1 MQIKFKIQQYQTN
14 IMNKNIIDDLLQ
26 YGERVSLECKKAET
40 SLPKSVWETYS
51 AFANTNGGYIILGIE
66 ENRFAESMEERFKI
80 YGVHNAEQQRKD
92 FWNTIN
98 SEKVSSCLLKEED
111 VQVVQYNDTIT
122 LLVIHVPQSIY
133 RNKPVYINGNV
144 YKGTFK
150 RNHEGDYHCDESEVK
165 AMIRDANEDGN
176 DGNLLDFY
184 TMDDIDMSTLKS
196 YRNEFEN
203 RNIGHAYN
211 QLDDKEFLKQFGAYT
226 IDRSNGKEGLT
237 LAGLLMFGKG
247 LPVRERFSNFRMDY
261 VDLTHLQGDMRYSD
275 RLTYDGTWENNL
287 YNFFRKVLAKL
298 TSDLKRPFRLAGMQ
312 RNDDTP
318 AHKAIRE
325 ALTNS
330 IIHADF
336 FLSGSIL
343 RIEKHDSCFCFR
355 NPGTL
360 KLPISQIYEGGSSKA
375 RNPRIQNM
383 LRMIG
388 YGENLGSGF
397 PTILDACKQERWRK
411 PDLDEITELKE
422 VRMKLWMLSMYPK
435 EVEVF
440 LHKGLGNG
448 YDNLSSDALSVLSVA
463 YVEKEVSNQRLQ
475 TLLEKNSLEV
485 SKVLKLLT
493 DLDLLIA
500 DNKGRWTTYKL
511 NSEYNQSGL
520 SNGLSNRLSNRLSKS
535 ESTTISILSLIR
547 ENPYITRKE
556 IASKIGISLNAIQ
569 KHINKLKF
577 NNQIKREGPATNG
590 GHWKI
595 LSE

>member
-1 MQIKFKIQQYQTN
+1 MDKQFV
-14 IMNKNIIDDLLQ
+14 DELLK
-26 YGERVSLECKKAET
+26 YGERVTLECKKSEN
-40 SLPKSVWETYS
+40 SVPKSVWETYS

-66 ENRFAESMEERFKI
+66 ENLKAESIEERFKI
-80 YGVHNAEQQRKD
+80 TGIHQPEQQRKD

-98 SEKVSSCLLKEED
+98 SEKVSCCLLKDED
-111 VQVVQYNDTIT
+111 VQVVKYNDAIT
-122 LLVIHVPQSIY
+122 LLVIHVPQAIY
-133 RNKPVYINGNV
+133 RNKPIYINGNV

-150 RNHEGDYHCDESEVK
+150 RNHEGDYHCEESEVK

-176 DGNLLDFY
+176 DGNLIDYY
-184 TMDDIDMSTLKS
+184 TMDDIDMPTLKN

-226 IDRSNGKEGLT
+226 IDRTNGKEGLT

-261 VDLTHLQGDMRYSD
+261 IDLTHLQGDMRYSD

-287 YNFFRKVLAKL
+287 YNFFRKVLTKL
-298 TSDLKRPFRLAGMQ
+298 SSDLKRPFRLEGMQ
-312 RNDDTP
+312 RIDDTP

-355 NPGTL
+355 NPGSL
-360 KLPISQIYEGGSSKA
+360 KLPIAQIYEGGSSKA

-397 PTILDACKQERWRK
+397 PTILDACKQEQWRK
-411 PDLDEITELKE
+411 PDLDELTELKE
-422 VRMKLWMLSMYPK
+422 VRLKLWMLSMYPQ
-435 EVEVF
+435 EVVDY
-440 LHKGLGNG
+440 LHSLLGNS
-448 YDNLSSDALSVLSVA
+448 YNNLSNDAMSVLSVA
-463 YVEKEVSNQRLQ
+463 YVEKEVTNQRLQ

-485 SKVLKLLT
+485 AKVLKQLT
-493 DLDLLIA
+493 DIDLLMP
-500 DNKGRWTTYKL
+500 DSKGRWTTYKL
-511 NSEYNQSGL
+511 NSEYKDNEL
-520 SNGLSNRLSNRLSKS
+520 SNWLPNGLSNKLPNKLPNNISES
-535 ESTTISILSLIR
+535 ESTTLLIFSLIQN
-547 ENPYITRKE
+547 NPYITRKE
-556 IASKIGISLNAIQ
+556 IASKIGISITAIQ

-577 NNQIKREGPATNG
+577 NNQIRREGPATNG
-590 GHWKI
+590 GHWIVISKYNAK
-595 LSE
+595 

>member
-1 MQIKFKIQQYQTN
+1 
-14 IMNKNIIDDLLQ
+14 MNKKIIDDLLQ
-26 YGERVSLECKKAET
+26 YGERVTLECKKAET
-40 SLPKSVWETYS
+40 ALPKSVWETYS

-66 ENRFAESMEERFKI
+66 ENRFAESIEERFKI
-80 YGVHNAEQQRKD
+80 YGVRNAEQQRKD

-98 SEKVSSCLLKEED
+98 SEKVSGCLLKDED
-111 VQVVQYNDTIT
+111 VQIVQYDDSIT
-122 LLVIHVPQSIY
+122 LLVIHVPQAIY
-133 RNKPVYINGNV
+133 RNKPIYINGNV

-176 DGNLLDFY
+176 DGNLLDYY
-184 TMDDIDMSTLKS
+184 TMDDIDMPTLKS

-287 YNFFRKVLAKL
+287 YNFFRKVLTKL
-298 TSDLKRPFRLAGMQ
+298 TSDLKRPFRLEGMQ

-360 KLPISQIYEGGSSKA
+360 KLPVSQIYEGGSSKA

-411 PDLDEITELKE
+411 PDLDEMTELKE

-435 EVEVF
+435 EVEEF
-440 LHKGLGNG
+440 LQKLLGDS
-448 YDNLSSDALSVLSVA
+448 YKNLSSDALSALSVA

-485 SKVLKLLT
+485 AKVLKLLT
-493 DLDLLIA
+493 DIDLLIA

-511 NSEYNQSGL
+511 NSEYNQSRL
-520 SNGLSNRLSNRLSKS
+520 SNGLSNELSNELSNGLSNELSNGLSES
-535 ESTTISILSLIR
+535 ESTTSSVLILIQ

-556 IASKIGISLNAIQ
+556 LSSKLGISITAIQ

-577 NNQIKREGPATNG
+577 NNQIKREGPITRG
-590 GHWKI
+590 GHWI
-595 LSE
+595 IISE

>member
-1 MQIKFKIQQYQTN
+1 
-14 IMNKNIIDDLLQ
+14 MNKNIIDDLLQ
-26 YGERVSLECKKAET
+26 YGERVTLECKKAEST
-40 SLPKSVWETYS
+40 LPKSVWETYS

-80 YGVHNAEQQRKD
+80 YGVRNAEQQRKD

-98 SEKVSSCLLKEED
+98 SEKVSGCLLKDED
-111 VQVVQYNDTIT
+111 VQVVQYDDSIT
-122 LLVIHVPQSIY
+122 LLVIHVPQAIY
-133 RNKPVYINGNV
+133 RNKPIYINGNV

-176 DGNLLDFY
+176 DGNLLDYY
-184 TMDDIDMSTLKS
+184 TMDDIDMPTLKS

-203 RNIGHAYN
+203 RNIGHTYN

-287 YNFFRKVLAKL
+287 YNFFRKVLTKL
-298 TSDLKRPFRLAGMQ
+298 TSDLKRPFRLEGMQ

-360 KLPISQIYEGGSSKA
+360 KLPVSQIYEGGSSKA

-435 EVEVF
+435 EVEEF
-440 LHKGLGNG
+440 LQKLLGDS
-448 YDNLSSDALSVLSVA
+448 YKNLSSDALSALSVA

-485 SKVLKLLT
+485 AKVLKLLT

-520 SNGLSNRLSNRLSKS
+520 SNGLSNGLSES
-535 ESTTISILSLIR
+535 ESTTISVLTLIQ

-556 IASKIGISLNAIQ
+556 LSSILGISITAIQ

-577 NNQIKREGPATNG
+577 NNQIKREGPVTRG
-590 GHWKI
+590 GHWI
-595 LSE
+595 IISE

>member
-1 MQIKFKIQQYQTN
+1 MDKQFV
-14 IMNKNIIDDLLQ
+14 DELLK
-26 YGERVSLECKKAET
+26 YGERVTLECKKSEN
-40 SLPKSVWETYS
+40 SVPKSVWETYS

-66 ENRFAESMEERFKI
+66 ENLKAESIEERFKI
-80 YGVHNAEQQRKD
+80 TGIHQPEQQRKD

-98 SEKVSSCLLKEED
+98 SEKVSCCLLKDED
-111 VQVVQYNDTIT
+111 VQVVKYNDAIT
-122 LLVIHVPQSIY
+122 LLVIHVPQAIY
-133 RNKPVYINGNV
+133 RNKPIYINGNV

-150 RNHEGDYHCDESEVK
+150 RNHEGDYHCEESEVK

-176 DGNLLDFY
+176 DGNLIDYY
-184 TMDDIDMSTLKS
+184 TMDDIDMPTLKN

-226 IDRSNGKEGLT
+226 IDRTNGKEGLT

-261 VDLTHLQGDMRYSD
+261 IDLTHLQGDMRYSD

-287 YNFFRKVLAKL
+287 YNFFRKVLTKL
-298 TSDLKRPFRLAGMQ
+298 SSDLKRPFRLEGMQ
-312 RNDDTP
+312 RIDDTP

-355 NPGTL
+355 NPGSL
-360 KLPISQIYEGGSSKA
+360 KLPIAQIYEGGSSKA

-397 PTILDACKQERWRK
+397 PTILDACKQEQWRK
-411 PDLDEITELKE
+411 PDLDELTELKE
-422 VRMKLWMLSMYPK
+422 VRLKLWMLSMYPQ
-435 EVEVF
+435 EVVDY
-440 LHKGLGNG
+440 LHSLLGNS
-448 YDNLSSDALSVLSVA
+448 YNNLSNDAMSVLSVA
-463 YVEKEVSNQRLQ
+463 YVEKEVTNQRLQ

-485 SKVLKLLT
+485 AKVLKQLT
-493 DLDLLIA
+493 DIDLLVP
-500 DNKGRWTTYKL
+500 DSKGRWTTYKL
-511 NSEYNQSGL
+511 NSEYKDNEL
-520 SNGLSNRLSNRLSKS
+520 SNWLPNGLSNKLPNKLPNNISES
-535 ESTTISILSLIR
+535 ESTTLLIFSLIQN
-547 ENPYITRKE
+547 NPYITRKE
-556 IASKIGISLNAIQ
+556 IASKIGISITAIQ

-577 NNQIKREGPATNG
+577 NNQIRREGPATNG
-590 GHWKI
+590 GHWIVISKYNAK
-595 LSE
+595 

>member
-1 MQIKFKIQQYQTN
+1 
-14 IMNKNIIDDLLQ
+14 MNKKIIDDLLQ
-26 YGERVSLECKKAET
+26 YGERVTLECKKAET
-40 SLPKSVWETYS
+40 ALPKSVWETYS

-66 ENRFAESMEERFKI
+66 ENRFAESIEERFKI
-80 YGVHNAEQQRKD
+80 YGVRNAEQQRKD

-98 SEKVSSCLLKEED
+98 SEKVSGCLLKDED
-111 VQVVQYNDTIT
+111 VQIVQYDDSIT
-122 LLVIHVPQSIY
+122 LLVIHVPQAIY
-133 RNKPVYINGNV
+133 RNKPIYINGNV

-176 DGNLLDFY
+176 DGNLLDYY
-184 TMDDIDMSTLKS
+184 TMDDIDMPTLKS

-287 YNFFRKVLAKL
+287 YNFFRKVLTKL
-298 TSDLKRPFRLAGMQ
+298 TSDLKRPFRLEGMQ

-360 KLPISQIYEGGSSKA
+360 KLPVSQIYEGGSSKA

-411 PDLDEITELKE
+411 PDLDEMTELKE

-435 EVEVF
+435 EVEEF
-440 LHKGLGNG
+440 LQKLLGDS
-448 YDNLSSDALSVLSVA
+448 YKNLSSDALSALSVA

-485 SKVLKLLT
+485 AKVLKLLT
-493 DLDLLIA
+493 DIDLLIA

-511 NSEYNQSGL
+511 NSEYNQSRL
-520 SNGLSNRLSNRLSKS
+520 SNGLSNELSNELSNGLSNELSNGLSES
-535 ESTTISILSLIR
+535 ESTTSSVLILIQ

-556 IASKIGISLNAIQ
+556 LSSKLGISITAIQ

-577 NNQIKREGPATNG
+577 NNQIKREGPVTRG
-590 GHWKI
+590 GHWI
-595 LSE
+595 IISE

>member
-1 MQIKFKIQQYQTN
+1 MEINNTF
-14 IMNKNIIDDLLQ
+14 IDELLD
-26 YGERVSLECKKAET
+26 YGERVTLECKKSEN
-40 SLPKSVWETYS
+40 SIPKSVWETYS

-66 ENRFAESMEERFKI
+66 EDSTAEHVKDRFHI
-80 YGVHNAEQQRKD
+80 QGINNAEQQRKD

-98 SEKVSSCLLKEED
+98 SDKVSSCLLKDED
-111 VQVVQYNDTIT
+111 VQLVEYDNETT
-122 LLVIHVPQSIY
+122 LMVICVPQAIY
-133 RNKPVYINGNV
+133 RDKPIYISGNV

-150 RNHEGDYHCDESEVK
+150 RNHEGDYHCDESIVK

-176 DGNLLDFY
+176 DGNLIDYY
-184 TMDDIDMSTLKS
+184 TMDDIDMPTLKS

-211 QLDDKEFLKQFGAYT
+211 QLDDIEFLKQFGAYT
-226 IDRSNGKEGLT
+226 TDRSNGKEGLT

-247 LPVRERFSNFRMDY
+247 LSVRERFSNFRMDY
-261 VDLTHLQGDMRYSD
+261 IDLTDLHGDMRYSD

-287 YNFFRKVLAKL
+287 YNFFRKVLTKL
-298 TSDLKRPFRLAGMQ
+298 TSDLKRPFRLEGVQ

-343 RIEKHDSCFCFR
+343 RIEKHNGCFCFR

-360 KLPISQIYEGGSSKA
+360 KLPIAQIYEGGSSKA

-397 PTILDACKQERWRK
+397 PTILDACKQEKWRK
-411 PDLDEITELKE
+411 PDLDDITELRE
-422 VRMKLWMLSMYPK
+422 VRFKLWTISMYPK
-435 EVEVF
+435 EVDAF
-440 LHKGLGNG
+440 LHDFLGKG
-448 YDNLSSDALSVLSVA
+448 YDKLSYDALSVLSVA
-463 YVEKEVSNQRLQ
+463 FVEKEVSNQRMQ

-485 SKVLKLLT
+485 AKVLKQLTDIELLT
-493 DLDLLIA
+493 A
-500 DNKGRWTTYKL
+500 NSKGRWTTYKI
-511 NSEYNQSGL
+511 NYEYNHNGL
-520 SNGLSNRLSNRLSKS
+520 SNGLSKS
-535 ESTTISILSLIR
+535 ESTTLTVLKLIQ
-547 ENPYITRKE
+547 ENSYITRKE
-556 IASKIGISLNAIQ
+556 LSSKLGISITAIQ

-577 NNQIKREGPATNG
+577 NNQIKREGPTTNG
-590 GHWKI
+590 GHWVVI
-595 LSE
+595 SD

>member
-1 MQIKFKIQQYQTN
+1 M
-14 IMNKNIIDDLLQ
+14 
-26 YGERVSLECKKAET
+26 
-40 SLPKSVWETYS
+40 
-51 AFANTNGGYIILGIE
+51 GIE
-66 ENRFAESMEERFKI
+66 EDSTAEHVKDRFHI
-80 YGVHNAEQQRKD
+80 QGINNAEQQRKD

-98 SEKVSSCLLKEED
+98 SDKVSSCLLKDED
-111 VQVVQYNDTIT
+111 VQLVEYDNETT
-122 LLVIHVPQSIY
+122 LMVICVPQAIY
-133 RNKPVYINGNV
+133 RDKPIYISGNV

-150 RNHEGDYHCDESEVK
+150 RNHEGDYHCDESIVK

-176 DGNLLDFY
+176 DGNLIDYY
-184 TMDDIDMSTLKS
+184 TMDDIDMPTLKS

-211 QLDDKEFLKQFGAYT
+211 QLDDIEFLKQFGAYT
-226 IDRSNGKEGLT
+226 TDRSNGKEGLT

-247 LPVRERFSNFRMDY
+247 LSVRERFSNFRMDY
-261 VDLTHLQGDMRYSD
+261 IDLTDLHGDMRYSD

-287 YNFFRKVLAKL
+287 YNFFRKVLTKL
-298 TSDLKRPFRLAGMQ
+298 TSDLKRPFRLEGVQ

-343 RIEKHDSCFCFR
+343 RIEKHNGCFCFR

-360 KLPISQIYEGGSSKA
+360 KLPIAQIYEGGSSKA

-397 PTILDACKQERWRK
+397 PTILDACKQEKWRK
-411 PDLDEITELKE
+411 PDLDDITELRE
-422 VRMKLWMLSMYPK
+422 VRFKLWTISMYPK
-435 EVEVF
+435 EVDAF
-440 LHKGLGNG
+440 LHDFLGKG
-448 YDNLSSDALSVLSVA
+448 YDKLSYDALSVLSVA
-463 YVEKEVSNQRLQ
+463 FVEKEVSNQRMQ

-485 SKVLKLLT
+485 AKVLKQLTDIELLT
-493 DLDLLIA
+493 A
-500 DNKGRWTTYKL
+500 NSKGRWTTYKI
-511 NSEYNQSGL
+511 NYEYNHNGL
-520 SNGLSNRLSNRLSKS
+520 SNGLSNELSNELSNGLSNGLSKS
-535 ESTTISILSLIR
+535 ESTTLTVLKLIQ
-547 ENPYITRKE
+547 ENSYITRKE
-556 IASKIGISLNAIQ
+556 LSSKLGISITAIQ

-577 NNQIKREGPATNG
+577 NNQIKREGPTTNG
-590 GHWKI
+590 GHWVVI
-595 LSE
+595 SD